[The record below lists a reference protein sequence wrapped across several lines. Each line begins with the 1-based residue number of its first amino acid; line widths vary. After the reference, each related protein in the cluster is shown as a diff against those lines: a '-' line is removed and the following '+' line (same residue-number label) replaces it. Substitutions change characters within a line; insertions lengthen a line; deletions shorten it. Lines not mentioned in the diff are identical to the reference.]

1 MRLTV
6 GSTAT
11 IVALSL
17 LSVLVAGQ
25 DASAVEEEQPQP
37 VSEEPVKFVHVLNPG
52 EREYLSPNLIG
63 VQNIAMTFLPLSMN
77 FVNIIDA
84 FREIVDGVR
93 YEILLNA
100 VDTKAND
107 ADVICRIV
115 IIEKPWLRTEWG
127 DKVRELRTSNCTSE
141 DDHLTEQA
149 ARSKA
154 LNDKYTRNALFNG
167 GTRNELNDDDM
178 SKLES
183 QILPMPF
190 STNGL
195 KRRETSTSDT
205 TTSTSATAGTTTTTS
220 TTTTPA
226 TPATEQLSTEA
237 AERIE
242 DATTTAPTSTLN
254 VHDEDNAESTTSL
267 PVLTQDE
274 MKWLDDFLSVGA
286 VSFEQTQRERL
297 EAAEHAAGGH
307 NDNDATV
314 ESAAAASNYVQQE
327 QQQQL
332 EKDGDEGQVLE
343 VDGELATAD
352 TSAPE
357 QTHAR
362 AKRSSGLAGG
372 VSNLENKDAEQRL
385 QASLDKLS
393 SGDEG
398 PNYRISQIFSATTQV
413 VSGTLTKIDAEL
425 IEENGEKIRCNV
437 KIWSQP
443 WLPNGIEVTFKCPN
457 KDLVKRR
464 HSRSVEHL
472 EKKTHKKRN
481 HHSLDKTEHLFSKFQ
496 IKYNRRY
503 HTAMEHQMRLRI
515 FKQNLQTIQELNR
528 NEMGSAKYGITE
540 FADLTST
547 EYKQRTGLW
556 QRSVDKPSKN
566 ALAMIPNVELPKEFD
581 WREKGVISNVKNQG
595 MCGSCWAF
603 SVTGNVEG
611 LHAVKTG
618 KLEEYSEQELLDCD
632 TTDSACNGGLMDN
645 AYEAIQHIGGLEL
658 ESEYPYEGH
667 KDQCQFNKSMA
678 HVKVKGGIDLPKNES
693 AIAQWLITNGPVS
706 IGINANAMQFYR
718 GGVSHPWKALCSKK
732 NLDHGVLIVG
742 YGVSDYPMFK
752 KTLPYWIVKNSWGP
766 KWGEQGYYRVY
777 RGDNTCG
784 VSEMASSA
792 VLDD

>member
-1 MRLTV
+1 MRLAVGVTV
-6 GSTAT
+6 T

-25 DASAVEEEQPQP
+25 EAGAADEELLRRPAV
-37 VSEEPVKFVHVLNPG
+37 VEEPVKRVHVLNPG

-93 YEILLNA
+93 YEIVLNA
-100 VDTKAND
+100 VDTKAKD
-107 ADVICRIV
+107 ADVVCRLV

-127 DKVRELRTSNCTSE
+127 DKVRELRTTNCTSE
-141 DDHLTEQA
+141 DDTLTDQA

-167 GTRNELNDDDM
+167 GTRNELTDDEM

-183 QILPMPF
+183 QILSMPF
-190 STNGL
+190 ATNDL
-195 KRRETSTSDT
+195 KRRDA
-205 TTSTSATAGTTTTTS
+205 TTSTTTTS
-220 TTTTPA
+220 TTTTTTTTPTPILTAA
-226 TPATEQLSTEA
+226 TMPEQLSTEA
-237 AERIE
+237 TARNE
-242 DATTTAPTSTLN
+242 DTTAVAEAATASAVADVN
-254 VHDEDNAESTTSL
+254 DEDNAESTSPL

-286 VSFEQTQRERL
+286 LSFEQTQRERQ
-297 EAAEHAAGGH
+297 EAEQQSTAG
-307 NDNDATV
+307 DSSNDAV
-314 ESAAAASNYVQQE
+314 SESTASNYVQQQQPQQDLVESEGEVTTE
-327 QQQQL
+327 Q
-332 EKDGDEGQVLE
+332 V
-343 VDGELATAD
+343 
-352 TSAPE
+352 
-357 QTHAR
+357 HAR
-362 AKRSSGLAGG
+362 AKRSSNLVGG
-372 VSNLENKDAEQRL
+372 AKTLDKKDAEQRL
-385 QASLDKLS
+385 QASLDKLAA
-393 SGDEG
+393 GDG
-398 PNYRISQIFSATTQV
+398 PNYRISKVYSATSQV
-413 VSGTLTKIDAEL
+413 VSGTLTKIDVEL
-425 IEENGEKIRCNV
+425 YNENDEKERCTV

-443 WLPNGIEVTFKCPN
+443 WLPNGYEVTFDCPN
-457 KDLVKRR
+457 KELVKRR
-464 HSRSVEHL
+464 HSRSVEQL

-515 FKQNLQTIQELNR
+515 FKQNLEIIKELNR

-556 QRSVDKPSKN
+556 QRSEDKPSKN
-566 ALAMIPNVELPKEFD
+566 AAAVIPNIELPKEFD
-581 WREKGVISNVKNQG
+581 WREKGVISKVKNQG

-632 TTDSACNGGLMDN
+632 TSDSACNGGLMDN
-645 AYEAIQHIGGLEL
+645 AYEAIGHIGGLEL
-658 ESEYPYEGH
+658 EADYPYEGR
-667 KDQCQFNKSMA
+667 KDQCKFSKSKV
-678 HVKVKGGIDLPKNES
+678 HVKVKGGVDLPKNET
-693 AIAQWLITNGPVS
+693 AIAQWLIANGPIS

-792 VLDD
+792 VLE